1 MQTYI
6 SLFQSFYNFKSI
18 YSKKLFN
25 FANKINRIMKF
36 RIFVFLLLTILFFS
50 SCQKNRT
57 KEKNK
62 PTQEVS
68 LLVPT
73 YMESPIKEWVY
84 FVQANHQN
92 FKFQIVSMNDDNFHS
107 DTTFR
112 DFDLIFTAENIKD
125 NKYNYVNIASEAIVC
140 VVSFDNPFLQS
151 IINRG
156 ISSDDLKKIF
166 NKPNFYYWKD
176 FFQADSKMN
185 EKISIVLPS
194 DRYALLTQ
202 LKKWLQIDTLLIKT
216 QTTDTIL
223 NILKNQKNLLTFLPS
238 SVVYNLDTKYR
249 KDFLYII
256 PLDLNNDNWISDDEY
271 LYDNIMILGQA
282 VLNKKIDTSLI
293 LNYKMIYSIDNPLK
307 DSLINLLNNKQ
318 NINKNI
324 FEKFGYFAY

>member
-1 MQTYI
+1 MPI
-6 SLFQSFYNFKSI
+6 SILNHFI
-18 YSKKLFN
+18 SKKLFN
-25 FANKINRIMKF
+25 FANKIYRIMKF
-36 RIFVFLLLTILFFS
+36 KVLVFLLVTVLFFS
-50 SCQKNRT
+50 SCQKNKT
-57 KEKNK
+57 NDKNK
-62 PTQEVS
+62 QTQEVS

-73 YMESPIKEWVY
+73 YMEGPIKEWVY
-84 FVQANHQN
+84 FVQANHPN

-112 DFDLIFTAENIKD
+112 DFDLIFTAENIKR

-151 IINRG
+151 IINKG
-156 ISSDDLKKIF
+156 ISPDDLKKIF
-166 NKPNFYYWKD
+166 NKPDFYYWKD
-176 FFQADSKMN
+176 FFQSDSKMN
-185 EKISIVLPS
+185 EKISVVLPN
-194 DRYALLTQ
+194 DRYTLINQ
-202 LKKWLQIDTLLIKT
+202 LKNWLQIDTLPINT

-223 NILKNQKNLLTFLPS
+223 NLLKSQKNLLTFLPS
-238 SVVYNLDTKYR
+238 SVVYNLNTKYR

-293 LNYKMIYSIDNPLK
+293 LNYKMVFSIDNPLK
-307 DSLINLLNNKQ
+307 DSLVNLVNNKQ

-324 FEKFGYFAY
+324 FEKFGYFAH